1 MVRPLVTGLVL
12 ALTAAVAAL
21 FGEALGLTTV
31 WPVLAAAAVGLLLGT
46 PRWRH
51 VIALLVGAVLGVV
64 GVAVQL
70 AVLPAL
76 PVSRAIAVAAIVV
89 VAALLGAV
97 TGGRLGVGTQLVG
110 WGVVTALLEPQ
121 AAADPS
127 GFLTYAPLTLAAALA
142 SLGLG
147 LLAALVASLLGG
159 GPARGDGL
167 AGERATA
174 RMRGAGTTA
183 VTALAVLGATA
194 LVAAALA
201 PATAVATI
209 GGGVEGDVTGV
220 QHRQA
225 VLIPYD
231 ADGERADGLVI
242 TQLLVTGSG
251 TATVTLE
258 DQAVSGLRDAT
269 SFGTPTI
276 AGDTVTHVL
285 DLAEGRAFVRTVADL
300 DRTPPV
306 AFDVTYTLDG
316 VEVAAADVVGA
327 SGELTVTYTLTNLT
341 AETGTVE
348 YFDGDGT
355 ARTAEVP
362 LGVPMGGSVVV
373 LLDADRFA
381 DVRADRADV
390 IAGDG
395 SGNTQ
400 VQGAWALFAPSGA
413 PEQTFTWSATVT
425 DAVVPPV
432 AIRIVPVIASATP
445 AGRSSVALLE
455 QFGAGFGSVTNGLGL
470 SQTAIAGL
478 RAFLDPGAPSA
489 VAAATVLGQL
499 EGLVGQVRAGASG
512 GAGTVRQNLE
522 ILRLQDARAAAG
534 EGFLY
539 GMLPGAD
546 VTMVY
551 AIEVEGL
558 GQDRGPV
565 LPVRL
570 GLGVG
575 LLLLVGVLG
584 GVVAGR
590 RDA

>member
-1 MVRPLVTGLVL
+1 MLRSLVTGLVL
-12 ALTAAVAAL
+12 AVTAAVAAL

-31 WPVLAAAAVGLLLGT
+31 WPVLAAAAVGLLLGS

-51 VIALLVGAVLGVV
+51 VIALLLGAVLGVV
-64 GVAVQL
+64 GAAVQV

-76 PVSRAIAVAAIVV
+76 PASRAIAVAGAVV
-89 VAALLGAV
+89 VAALFGAA

-121 AAADPS
+121 VAADPA
-127 GFLTYAPLTLAAALA
+127 GFLTYAPPTLAAALS

-159 GPARGDGL
+159 GPARGDGA

-174 RMRGAGTTA
+174 RGFGPTA
-183 VTALAVLGATA
+183 VTGLAVLGAAA
-194 LVAAALA
+194 LGAAALA

-209 GGGVEGDVTGV
+209 GGGVAGDVAGV

-225 VLIPYD
+225 ILIPYD
-231 ADGERADGLVI
+231 ADGTRTDGLVI
-242 TQLLVTGSG
+242 TQLLVTGTG
-251 TATVTLE
+251 AATVTLE

-269 SFGTPTI
+269 AFGGPTI

-285 DLAEGRAFVRTVADL
+285 DLTDGRAFVRTVADL
-300 DRTPPV
+300 DREPPV
-306 AFDVTYTLDG
+306 ALDVTYDLDG

-327 SGELTVTYTLTNLT
+327 SGRLTVTYTLTNLT
-341 AETGTVE
+341 AETGTVR

-355 ARTAEVP
+355 ERAVEAP

-373 LLDADRFA
+373 LLDGERFA

-395 SGNTQ
+395 AGSTQ
-400 VQGAWALFAPSGA
+400 VQGSWTLFLPSGT
-413 PEQTFTWSATVT
+413 PEQTFAWSATVT

-432 AIRIVPVIASATP
+432 SMRIVPVVAGATP
-445 AGRSSVALLE
+445 SGRASVALLE
-455 QFGAGFGSVTNGLGL
+455 QFGSGFVGITDGLGL
-470 SQTAIAGL
+470 AGTAVAGL
-478 RAFLDPGAPSA
+478 RAFVDPD
-489 VAAATVLGQL
+489 AAAARGVLATLTGVVD
-499 EGLVGQVRAGASG
+499 EIRAGASG

-522 ILRLQDARAAAG
+522 LLRVQDARAAAG
-534 EGFLY
+534 EGYLY
-539 GMLPGAD
+539 GMLPDAD
-546 VTMVY
+546 TTMVY
-551 AIEVEGL
+551 AIEVAGL
-558 GQDRGPV
+558 GQDRGPT
-565 LPVRL
+565 LPIRL

-584 GVVAGR
+584 GIVAGR
-590 RDA
+590 R

>member
-1 MVRPLVTGLVL
+1 MVRSLVTGLVL
-12 ALTAAVAAL
+12 AVTAAVAAL
-21 FGEALGLTTV
+21 FGEALGLMSV
-31 WPVLAAAAVGLLLGT
+31 WPVLAAAAAGLLLGT

-76 PVSRAIAVAAIVV
+76 PASRAIAVAGVV
-89 VAALLGAV
+89 ILAALLGAA
-97 TGGRLGVGTQLVG
+97 TGGRLGLGTQLVG

-127 GFLTYAPLTLAAALA
+127 GFLTWAPLTLAAALA

-147 LLAALVASLLGG
+147 LLAALAASLLGG
-159 GPARGDGL
+159 GPARGDGA
-167 AGERATA
+167 AGERAA
-174 RMRGAGTTA
+174 RARGTA
-183 VTALAVLGATA
+183 VVTGLAALGATA
-194 LVAAALA
+194 LLAAALA
-201 PATAVATI
+201 PTAAVATI
-209 GGGVEGDVTGV
+209 GGGVEGDVTSV

-225 VLIPYD
+225 ILIPYG

-242 TQLLVTGSG
+242 TQLLVTGTG

-269 SFGTPTI
+269 SFGAPVV

-300 DRTPPV
+300 DREPPV

-316 VEVAAADVVGA
+316 VEVEAADVVGA

-341 AETGTVE
+341 AAPGTVRT
-348 YFDGDGT
+348 FDGDGT
-355 ARTAEVP
+355 ERTAEVE

-400 VQGAWALFAPSGA
+400 VQGAWALFAPSGS
-413 PEQTFTWSATVT
+413 PVQTFSWTATVT

-432 AIRIVPVIASATP
+432 AIRIVPVIASETP

-455 QFGAGFGSVTNGLGL
+455 QFGGGFRSVTDGLGIAE
-470 SQTAIAGL
+470 TAVAGL
-478 RAFLDPGAPSA
+478 RGLLDPASATA
-489 VAAATVLGQL
+489 VAASTVLGQL

-512 GAGTVRQNLE
+512 GTGTIRQNLE
-522 ILRLQDARAAAG
+522 ILRVQDERAAAG

-539 GMLPGAD
+539 GMLPDAER
-546 VTMVY
+546 TMVY

-558 GQDRGPV
+558 GQDRGPA
-565 LPVRL
+565 LPLRL
-570 GLGVG
+570 GIGVA

-584 GVVAGR
+584 STVAGR
-590 RDA
+590 REA

>member
-46 PRWRH
+46 PRWKH
-51 VIALLVGAVLGVV
+51 VIALLIGAVLGVV

-76 PVSRAIAVAAIVV
+76 PVSRAIAVAAVVV

-167 AGERATA
+167 AGERAAA
-174 RMRGAGTTA
+174 RARGATA
-183 VTALAVLGATA
+183 VTGLAALGATA

-201 PATAVATI
+201 PVAAVATI

-225 VLIPYD
+225 ILVPYA
-231 ADGERADGLVI
+231 ADGERGDGLVI

-269 SFGTPTI
+269 SFGGPTI

-285 DLAEGRAFVRTVADL
+285 DLADGRAFVRTVADL
-300 DRTPPV
+300 DREPPV

-316 VEVAAADVVGA
+316 VEVEAADVVGA

-341 AETGTVE
+341 AEAGTVR

-355 ARTAEVP
+355 ERSAEVP
-362 LGVPMGGSVVV
+362 LAVPMGGSVVV

-455 QFGAGFGSVTNGLGL
+455 QFGGGFVSVTDGLGIA
-470 SQTAIAGL
+470 QTAVAGL
-478 RAFLDPGAPSA
+478 RAFLDPSSPSV
-489 VAAATVLGQL
+489 VAASTVLGQL
-499 EGLVGQVRAGASG
+499 DGLVGQVRAGASG

-522 ILRLQDARAAAG
+522 ILRVQDARAAAG

-539 GMLPGAD
+539 GMLPDAD
-546 VTMVY
+546 TTMVY
-551 AIEVEGL
+551 AIEVDGL
-558 GQDRGPV
+558 GQDRGPA

>member
-1 MVRPLVTGLVL
+1 MLRPLVTGLVL
-12 ALTAAVAAL
+12 AVTAAVAAL

-46 PRWRH
+46 PRWKH
-51 VIALLVGAVLGVV
+51 VVALLVGAVLGVV
-64 GVAVQL
+64 GAAVQV

-76 PVSRAIAVAAIVV
+76 PASRAIAVAGIVV
-89 VAALLGAV
+89 VAALLGAA

-121 AAADPS
+121 VAADPA
-127 GFLTYAPLTLAAALA
+127 GFLTYAPLTLAAGLS

-159 GPARGDGL
+159 GPARGDGA
-167 AGERATA
+167 AGERAA
-174 RMRGAGTTA
+174 GRLRGPAA
-183 VTALAVLGATA
+183 VTALAVLGAA
-194 LVAAALA
+194 AVVATALA
-201 PATAVATI
+201 PPAAVATL

-225 VLIPYD
+225 VLVPYD
-231 ADGERADGLVI
+231 ADGARGDGLVI
-242 TQLLVTGSG
+242 TQLLVTGTG

-258 DQAVSGLRDAT
+258 DQAVEGLRDAT
-269 SFGTPTI
+269 SFGAPTV

-285 DLAEGRAFVRTVADL
+285 DLTDGRAFLRTVADL

-306 AFDVTYTLDG
+306 AFDVTYALDG
-316 VEVAAADVVGA
+316 VEVAASDVVGA
-327 SGELTVTYTLTNLT
+327 SGELSVTYTLTNLT
-341 AETGTVE
+341 AAPGTVR

-355 ARTAEVP
+355 ERTDEVP

-395 SGNTQ
+395 AGSTQ
-400 VQGAWALFAPSGA
+400 VQGSWALFLPSGA

-432 AIRIVPVIASATP
+432 AIRIVPVVASATP
-445 AGRSSVALLE
+445 SGRSSVALLE
-455 QFGAGFGSVTNGLGL
+455 QFGGGFVTITDGLGL
-470 SQTAIAGL
+470 AGTAAAGL
-478 RAFLDPGAPSA
+478 RAFLDPTSPSA

-499 EGLVGQVRAGASG
+499 EGAVAELRAGASG
-512 GAGTVRQNLE
+512 GAGTVRRNLE
-522 ILRLQDARAAAG
+522 LLRVQDARAAAG
-534 EGFLY
+534 EGHLY

-546 VTMVY
+546 ATTVY
-551 AIEVEGL
+551 AIEVAGL
-558 GQDRGPV
+558 GQDRGPA
-565 LPVRL
+565 PAVRL
-570 GLGVG
+570 GVGVALLGLVG
-575 LLLLVGVLG
+575 LLG

-590 RDA
+590 RDG

>member
-1 MVRPLVTGLVL
+1 MLRSLVTGLVL
-12 ALTAAVAAL
+12 AVTAGVAAL

-31 WPVLAAAAVGLLLGT
+31 WPVLAAASVGLLLGT

-64 GVAVQL
+64 GSAVQV

-76 PVSRAIAVAAIVV
+76 PASRAIAVAGIVV
-89 VAALLGAV
+89 VAALLGAA

-121 AAADPS
+121 VAADPA
-127 GFLTYAPLTLAAALA
+127 GFLTYTPLTLAAALS

-159 GPARGDGL
+159 GPARGDGA
-167 AGERATA
+167 AGERAA
-174 RMRGAGTTA
+174 AGPRGTGA
-183 VTALAVLGATA
+183 VTAVATLGAAA

-201 PATAVATI
+201 PAAAVATL

-225 VLIPYD
+225 VLIPHD
-231 ADGERADGLVI
+231 ADGARGDGLVI

-258 DQAVSGLRDAT
+258 DQAVEGLRDAT
-269 SFGTPTI
+269 SFTAPTV

-285 DLAEGRAFVRTVADL
+285 DLADGRAFVRTVADL
-300 DRTPPV
+300 DREPPV

-316 VEVAAADVVGA
+316 LEVQAADVIGA
-327 SGELTVTYTLTNLT
+327 SGELSVTYTLTNLT
-341 AETGTVE
+341 AAPGTVR

-355 ARTAEVP
+355 ERTVEAT

-373 LLDADRFA
+373 LLDGDRFA
-381 DVRADRADV
+381 DVRAERADV
-390 IAGDG
+390 LAGDG
-395 SGNTQ
+395 AGSTQ
-400 VQGAWALFAPSGA
+400 VQGSWALFLPSGA

-432 AIRIVPVIASATP
+432 AIRIVPVVASATP
-445 AGRSSVALLE
+445 SGRSSVALLE
-455 QFGAGFGSVTNGLGL
+455 QFGGGFVSVTDGLGL
-470 SQTAIAGL
+470 AGTAIAGL
-478 RAFLDPGAPSA
+478 RAFLDPTSPSV
-489 VAAATVLGQL
+489 VAASTVLGQL

-522 ILRLQDARAAAG
+522 LLRVQDARAAAG
-534 EGFLY
+534 EGYLY
-539 GMLPGAD
+539 GMLPDAD

-551 AIEVEGL
+551 AIEVAGL
-558 GQDRGPV
+558 GQDRGPA

-590 RDA
+590 RA